1 MLASRYR
8 EQNADGS
15 DPKRLTDTPNSDTE
29 PAYAPNGT
37 LAIRRTWYQPALGR
51 QITLL
56 DESGNALPV
65 FNPRPEGHKPAWSPD
80 GVWLA
85 YIGAGLFGNETGLVV
100 TLPGH
105 PQGKLIAGYA
115 ENPVWIRR

>member
-65 FNPRPEGHKPAWSPD
+65 FNPRPEGHKPRGRPTESGSRTSEPACSATKRGWSSRCR
-80 GVWLA
+80 
-85 YIGAGLFGNETGLVV
+85 V
-100 TLPGH
+100 T
-105 PQGKLIAGYA
+105 
-115 ENPVWIRR
+115 RRAS